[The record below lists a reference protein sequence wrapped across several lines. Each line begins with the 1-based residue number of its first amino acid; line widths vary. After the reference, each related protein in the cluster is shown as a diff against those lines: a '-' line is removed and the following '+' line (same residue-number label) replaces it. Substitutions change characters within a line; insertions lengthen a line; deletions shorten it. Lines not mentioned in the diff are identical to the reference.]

1 MAELARWCR
10 AQSLSETMTN
20 AVIKAFVDLDS
31 LRSCANDPGMV
42 DEGLK
47 EQNLPLALRMKVVA
61 AVSALVAEPG
71 AAPSPAE
78 PAAEDAAPAPE
89 APAPVPPP
97 YTLCYHD
104 AGAWQGEK
112 VSRRRQSLV
121 ALGAALPRRRRASPP
136 APTFEKDVL
145 AETPSSAA
153 PAAGRRR
160 RTRPVPGSLPAV
172 TPVPPARPRPTTAA
186 VDGDEP
192 PRRKKPCFG
201 PSASLETLA
210 DVESRF
216 PGALPPQ

>member
-71 AAPSPAE
+71 AAPPPEE

-89 APAPVPPP
+89 APGQNGFSAHKNSILLQKF
-97 YTLCYHD
+97 YSATL
-104 AGAWQGEK
+104 E
-112 VSRRRQSLV
+112 
-121 ALGAALPRRRRASPP
+121 
-136 APTFEKDVL
+136 
-145 AETPSSAA
+145 
-153 PAAGRRR
+153 
-160 RTRPVPGSLPAV
+160 
-172 TPVPPARPRPTTAA
+172 
-186 VDGDEP
+186 
-192 PRRKKPCFG
+192 
-201 PSASLETLA
+201 
-210 DVESRF
+210 
-216 PGALPPQ
+216 

>member
-47 EQNLPLALRMKVVA
+47 EQNLPLALRMKVV
-61 AVSALVAEPG
+61 
-71 AAPSPAE
+71 
-78 PAAEDAAPAPE
+78 
-89 APAPVPPP
+89 
-97 YTLCYHD
+97 
-104 AGAWQGEK
+104 
-112 VSRRRQSLV
+112 
-121 ALGAALPRRRRASPP
+121 